1 MIEIKNLNKTYDRGR
16 KGDNRVLKDV
26 SFTLPDKGFVCILGP
41 SGCGKTSLL
50 NAIGGLD
57 TFDNGTL
64 ATQSVQV
71 HRYGT
76 RAYNAERNR
85 NFGYI
90 FQNYY
95 LLDNHSVAYNVYL
108 GLHSLDLTHRE
119 KLRRVRQA
127 LQAVDM
133 ERYIRRKVCDLSGGQ
148 QQRIAIA
155 RALARRPRVIFADE
169 PTGNLDD
176 ANTRNICSLLRKASK
191 DSLVVMVTHEEHI
204 ARFFADRI
212 ITLDQGVIA
221 QDSTQWDRSSLD
233 LESDKT
239 IYTGDFQQQMLQENS
254 VQLRLLHT
262 ADAAPIQ
269 LTLIA
274 TKNQVVLKLDDS
286 RAITLSQGNELPQII
301 EGSRPIM
308 TLEEMDRQ
316 GSDSFPLFSEPP
328 APQTKAGKGL
338 TLPMMLGE
346 SKLLM
351 AGKGLKRAGMR
362 LFLVLLAVVMLF
374 TVADYITVSHI
385 DPQDFITSDSHI
397 IKLHLETGSNLPSKP
412 PSDGG
417 RWDEYYWR
425 QYREHLDASGLEF
438 YFIPQYTFQPQYSMT
453 LFYQQDRVT
462 MNLPTFSYVPI
473 EYLDPSTLIYG
484 RMPENSEEVVV
495 DIIVLRAML
504 EEEGIIKN
512 GVTDLS
518 FFVGQQ
524 LTYGNKNMNPTIVG
538 VSDSGERS
546 MYLTEAAMYALGNQ
560 GVNVI
565 TWSEFESRY
574 PGLYQNAAP
583 EEGER
588 IVNTA
593 SAGIIWQV
601 RIGTLYGTPPHKFRV
616 LDTVDVPDMA
626 AYHIVPDGIVRE
638 LIKSTLTY
646 KVDLYCTDKQAMLD
660 YVAQRG
666 SEGEQEGRLVVL
678 YSDPYA
684 EKYELY
690 AEAAHLRA
698 DGRTIITATILL
710 LCMVMLYLLCRAQV
724 QERLGLIAVYRLLGI
739 PKRKLHSIFIME
751 ALRSGAGTVLPT
763 AAISWL
769 LVYVLARIPEI
780 NLQLLL
786 PWQAAVIVSAVL
798 MGYYVLVSL
807 LPLAQLLRLPPA
819 QLAAKY
825 DL

>member
-1 MIEIKNLNKTYDRGR
+1 MIEIIKLNKTYDRGR
-16 KGDNRVLKDV
+16 KGDHRVLKDV

-133 ERYIRRKVCDLSGGQ
+133 ERFIRRKVSDLSGGQ

-176 ANTRNICSLLRKASK
+176 ANTRNICALLRKASK

-212 ITLDQGVIA
+212 ITLDQGVISE
-221 QDSTQWDRSSLD
+221 DTTQWDRSSLQ

-239 IYTGDFQQQMLQENS
+239 IYTGDFQQQILQENT
-254 VQLRLLHT
+254 VQLRLLQS
-262 ADAAPIQ
+262 ADAAPIH
-269 LTLIA
+269 LTVIA
-274 TKNQVVLKLDDS
+274 TRDRVVLKLDDP
-286 RAITLSQGNELPQII
+286 RAITLSQGNEPPQLV
-301 EGSRPIM
+301 EGNRPVM

-328 APQTKAGKGL
+328 APQTKSGKGL

-362 LFLVLLAVVMLF
+362 LFLILLAAVMLF

-385 DPQDFITSDSHI
+385 NPQDFITSDSHI
-397 IKLHLETGSNLPSKP
+397 LMLHLETGKDLPSTP
-412 PSDGG
+412 PPGG
-417 RWDEYYWR
+417 GTWERYYQL
-425 QYREHLDASGLEF
+425 QYQQYLEDSGLDF
-438 YFIPQYTFQPQYSMT
+438 YFVPQYTTPPQYSMT
-453 LFYQQDRVT
+453 LFYQQDMVT
-462 MNLPTFSYVPI
+462 MKLPAFSYVPLD
-473 EYLDPSTLIYG
+473 YLNPDTLIYG

-495 DIIVLRAML
+495 DIILLRAML
-504 EEEGIIKN
+504 EEEGVVKN
-512 GVTDLS
+512 GVNDLS
-518 FFVGQQ
+518 FFLGEQ
-524 LTYGNKNMNPTIVG
+524 LNFGGKGLNPTIVG
-538 VSDSGERS
+538 ISDSGERAL
-546 MYLTEAAMYALGNQ
+546 YLTEAAMYTLGNQ
-560 GVNVI
+560 GNNVI
-565 TWSEFESRY
+565 TWSEFQSRY
-574 PGLYQNAAP
+574 PGMFDDVTL
-583 EEGER
+583 EEGQR

-593 SAGIIWQV
+593 SAGVIWQS
-601 RIGTLYGTPPHKFRV
+601 RIGTLYGRDPHKFRV
-616 LDTVDVPDMA
+616 LDVVDLPQMSAQYIVADGTVRA
-626 AYHIVPDGIVRE
+626 
-638 LIKSTLTY
+638 LIKSTLTN
-646 KVDLYCTDKQAMLD
+646 KISLYCPDKEAMLA
-660 YVAQRG
+660 YVAEQA
-666 SEGEQEGRLVVL
+666 SQGEQEGNLIVL

-684 EKYELY
+684 EKYAVY

-698 DGRTIITATILL
+698 DGRTIVTATILL

-724 QERLGLIAVYRLLGI
+724 QGRLGLIAVYRLLGI
-739 PKRKLHSIFIME
+739 PKRKLHGIFLME
-751 ALRSGAGTVLPT
+751 AVLSALGTIVPT
-763 AAISWL
+763 AAVSWL
-769 LVYVLARIPEI
+769 SVYVLARIPEI
-780 NLQLLL
+780 ALDLLL
-786 PWQAAVIVSAVL
+786 PWQATVIVSIVL
-798 MGYYVLVSL
+798 LGYYVLGSL

-825 DL
+825 DM

>member
-1 MIEIKNLNKTYDRGR
+1 MIQIKNLNKTYDRGH

-95 LLDNHSVAYNVYL
+95 LLENHSVAYNVYL

-119 KLRRVRQA
+119 KLLRVRQA

-133 ERYIRRKVCDLSGGQ
+133 ERFIRRKVSDLSGGQ

-176 ANTRNICSLLRKASK
+176 ANTRNICALLRKASK

-212 ITLDQGVIA
+212 ITLDQGVISR
-221 QDSTQWDRSSLD
+221 DDTQWDRSNLQLD
-233 LESDKT
+233 SDKVL
-239 IYTGDFQQQMLQENS
+239 YTGDFQEQRLENAT
-254 VQLRLLHT
+254 VQLRLLQT
-262 ADAAPIQ
+262 GDAAPVQ
-269 LTLIA
+269 LTVIA
-274 TKNQVVLKLDDS
+274 MKDRVVLKLDDQ
-286 RAITLSQGNELPQII
+286 RAVTLSKGDEQPQLI
-301 EGSRPIM
+301 EGARPVM

-316 GSDSFPLFSEPP
+316 GSEHFPLFDEPP

-338 TLPMMLGE
+338 TFPMMLGE

-362 LFLVLLAVVMLF
+362 LFLILLAAVMLF

-385 DPQDFITSDSHI
+385 DPQDFITTDSHI
-397 IKLHLETGSNLPSKP
+397 LNLHLETGKDLPAGVP
-412 PSDGG
+412 PEGG
-417 RWDEYYWR
+417 TWERYYQL
-425 QYREHLDASGLEF
+425 QYQQYLEDSGLDF
-438 YFIPQYTFQPQYSMT
+438 YFIPQYTTPPKYSMT
-453 LFYQQDRVT
+453 LFYQQDQVT
-462 MNLPTFSYVPI
+462 MNLPAFSYVPI
-473 EYLDPSTLIYG
+473 EYLDPGTLVYG

-495 DIIVLRAML
+495 DIIVLQAML
-504 EEEGIIKN
+504 EKEGIIKN
-512 GVTDLS
+512 GVKDLS
-518 FFVGQQ
+518 FFIGQK
-524 LTYGNKNMNPTIVG
+524 LNYGSKGMNPTIVG

-546 MYLTEAAMYALGNQ
+546 LYLTEAAMYTLGNQ
-560 GVNVI
+560 GANVI

-583 EEGER
+583 QDGER
-588 IVNTA
+588 IINTA
-593 SAGIIWQV
+593 TAGVVWQV
-601 RIGTLYGTPPHKFRV
+601 RIGTLYGTNPHKFRV
-616 LDTVDVPDMA
+616 LDTVDIPDMA
-626 AYHIVPDGIVRE
+626 AFHIVSDGKVRE
-638 LIKSTLTY
+638 LIKSTLTQTISI
-646 KVDLYCTDKQAMLD
+646 YCPDKQAMLD

-666 SEGEQEGRLVVL
+666 SEGEQNGHLLVL
-678 YSDPYA
+678 RSDPYA
-684 EKYELY
+684 EKYAVY

-698 DGRTIITATILL
+698 DGRTIVTATILL

-739 PKRKLHSIFIME
+739 PKGKLHCIFMME
-751 ALRSGAGTVLPT
+751 AVISAAVTVVPT
-763 AAISWL
+763 ALLSWL
-769 LVYVLARIPEI
+769 GVYVLARVPEI
-780 NLQLLL
+780 ALNLIL
-786 PWQAAVIVSAVL
+786 PWQAAAIVSAVL
-798 MGYYVLVSL
+798 LGYYVLVSL

-825 DL
+825 DM